1 MLSQHFAIIM
11 LIKRLKMTKI
21 QIISQLKIM
30 FPNNKYL
37 KLFEENIPDKSLDT
51 ILHLY
56 MYFAIKLIRK
66 NFKLYKDIITELF
79 KGSLI
84 LSPTPTDCMIMAQYI
99 SSSNY
104 FDDKI
109 WATEIYKKALCKA
122 EADWSTNCDIAKSI
136 SNKKYL
142 ASTDILITHLRQ
154 KSISIQDVDLTD
166 YAIYSE
172 IEKTSKK
179 HGLDIA
185 DAFQLVTLKAGFPSA
200 FDGESKTMLITG
212 DKRLAGAARD
222 ENLRV
227 WDIINEPIPA

>member
-1 MLSQHFAIIM
+1 MMHINRTHLLDTSA
-11 LIKRLKMTKI
+11 LIKLVLNEDG
-21 QIISQLKIM
+21 SQ
-30 FPNNKYL
+30 
-37 KLFEENIPDKSLDT
+37 KLRT
-51 ILHLY
+51 
-56 MYFAIKLIRK
+56 YFNDNLT
-66 NFKLYKDIITELF
+66 FWTTSTCF
-79 KGSLI
+79 
-84 LSPTPTDCMIMAQYI
+84 
-99 SSSNY
+99 
-104 FDDKI
+104 
-109 WATEIYKKALCKA
+109 A
-122 EADWSTNCDIAKSI
+122 EALGVLKTKHFYRSEI

-172 IEKTSKK
+172 IEETSKK

-227 WDIINEPIPA
+227 WDLINEPIPA